1 MVRAARAHSALQN
14 PRTLCTVKPDL
25 FSRAATCVPMSRQG
39 YEKRKG
45 MVGAPRAK
53 KARLPRVGTERSG
66 ISGAVAAVCS
76 TEEAS
81 PSGTMEL
88 VLGTVSSDDEAE
100 DKELQKQAA
109 ALTKAARKSVREAAV
124 DVRKAEAA
132 LRHEQRRVEER
143 EKRWWAAE
151 RRDAPPPAYLQLE
164 RAYKSQVKDLQARLQ
179 LSEARRREAEAKA
192 ELGECMLIEK
202 DLELTRVCA

>member
-1 MVRAARAHSALQN
+1 
-14 PRTLCTVKPDL
+14 
-25 FSRAATCVPMSRQG
+25 
-39 YEKRKG
+39 
-45 MVGAPRAK
+45 
-53 KARLPRVGTERSG
+53 
-66 ISGAVAAVCS
+66 
-76 TEEAS
+76 
-81 PSGTMEL
+81 MEL
-88 VLGTVSSDDEAE
+88 ELGTAESSDEAE
-100 DKELQKQAA
+100 DKEMQKQAA
-109 ALTKAARKSVREAAV
+109 ALTKAARKSLREAAV
-124 DVRKAEAA
+124 DVRKAEGA
-132 LRHEQRRVEER
+132 LRHEQRLEEER

>member
-1 MVRAARAHSALQN
+1 
-14 PRTLCTVKPDL
+14 
-25 FSRAATCVPMSRQG
+25 MSRQG
-39 YEKRKG
+39 FGKRKS

-53 KARLPRVGTERSG
+53 KARPSRVSTEGSG
-66 ISGAVAAVCS
+66 ISGAADAVSS
-76 TEEAS
+76 TEQAS
-81 PSGTMEL
+81 PCGPLEL
-88 VLGTVSSDDEAE
+88 ELGTAESSDEAE
-100 DKELQKQAA
+100 DKEMQKQAA
-109 ALTKAARKSVREAAV
+109 ALTKAARKSLREAAV
-124 DVRKAEAA
+124 DVRKAEGA
-132 LRHEQRRVEER
+132 LRHEQRLEEER